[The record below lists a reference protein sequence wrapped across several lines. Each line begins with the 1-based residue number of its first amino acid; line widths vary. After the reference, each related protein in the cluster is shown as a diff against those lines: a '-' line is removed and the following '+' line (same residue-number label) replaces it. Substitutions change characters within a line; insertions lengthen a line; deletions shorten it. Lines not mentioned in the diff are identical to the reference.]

1 MNLFFC
7 LGACVCE
14 RYSDLY
20 SLAFHKGTQLGCIS
34 FKSSSAFKPKKST
47 QQFLPLKRLTFFAHI
62 CSVDQYVIEWR
73 QLWVNIFFWLNGAL
87 KMLLVA
93 NEVARPF
100 RLLTAAW
107 KEDWGEIS
115 QKRLMSKIR
124 EEKRIFF
131 VIFIFVTY
139 DLFNLQ

>member
-1 MNLFFC
+1 MCLFFC

-34 FKSSSAFKPKKST
+34 FKFHQLLSLNDKINLTIST
-47 QQFLPLKRLTFFAHI
+47 TETFDFFFAHI
-62 CSVDQYVIEWR
+62 CSLDQYVIEWG
-73 QLWVNIFFWLNGAL
+73 QLWVNIFFWLIGSL

-100 RLLTAAW
+100 RLLTAAG

-124 EEKRIFF
+124 EETRNFF
-131 VIFIFVTY
+131 CHQWS
-139 DLFNLQ
+139 L